1 MKPKLHGLWM
11 VTVYVGPHMCIPIG
25 LRNDSRMM
33 DSNFIA
39 SDILKKLGEDHI
51 NPIKHLRS
59 MMESKYDGHKPS
71 YYKVWDAKQ
80 KVIKK
85 IFGN

>member
-1 MKPKLHGLWM
+1 MDGHR
-11 VTVYVGPHMCIPIG
+11 VCRSSHVYTNWVA
-25 LRNDSRMM
+25 NDSRMM

-80 KVIKK
+80 KVIEK